1 MQGKEALTTIFLF
14 NNWISISIN
23 YLLKIDS
30 GLIQIVF
37 TNRWRNIPVEREKK
51 HGHSAND
58 DD

>member
-37 TNRWRNIPVEREKK
+37 TNRWRDIPVERE
-51 HGHSAND
+51 
-58 DD
+58 